1 MSWEGLGTGGWGVVG
16 GAGQGPVFSYLL
28 LLPSA
33 HIDLSVA
40 AKLSCS
46 YSGFSS
52 PRVEWKF
59 AQGDITS
66 LVCYNNKITGE
77 SSTWLPGPQGLP
89 TSSLR
94 CLGVTGTSF
103 SQLSSR
109 PYAGSSPCSSL

>member
-1 MSWEGLGTGGWGVVG
+1 MEGGGRGGWEQVQAPGDCIQRRLKLGTDFPF
-16 GAGQGPVFSYLL
+16 PVCCCSF
-28 LLPSA
+28 LPLTFVSSA
-33 HIDLSVA
+33 A

-77 SSTWLPGPQGLP
+77 FPPLP
-89 TSSLR
+89 S
-94 CLGVTGTSF
+94 
-103 SQLSSR
+103 
-109 PYAGSSPCSSL
+109 